1 MSFCFVF
8 VNFIRMT
15 VSEILEQIKELGSD
29 QTKKIFTN
37 HGAKEPF
44 YGVKVAD
51 LKVIQKKVKKNHDLA
66 IELYDSGV
74 SDAMYLA
81 GLVAEPKKMTKT
93 QLQKWAKQATWYMIS
108 EYTVA
113 WVTSE
118 SDYALELGLEWI
130 DSKEDK
136 IASSGW
142 ATLSN
147 YISLVPDE
155 QLDIKQL
162 RTLLKR
168 IASEIH
174 KAPNR
179 VRYTMNGFVISVG
192 AYVKELT
199 EEAKKTGHDIG
210 KVQVEL
216 GETACKVPYS
226 VEYIEKVENKGYLGK
241 KRKTAVC

>member
-66 IELYDSGV
+66 MQLFDSGV

-81 GLVAEPKKMTKT
+81 GLVAEPKKMTKA

-113 WVTSE
+113 GTF
-118 SDYALELGLEWI
+118 YGC
-130 DSKEDK
+130 
-136 IASSGW
+136 G
-142 ATLSN
+142 
-147 YISLVPDE
+147 
-155 QLDIKQL
+155 
-162 RTLLKR
+162 
-168 IASEIH
+168 
-174 KAPNR
+174 
-179 VRYTMNGFVISVG
+179 
-192 AYVKELT
+192 
-199 EEAKKTGHDIG
+199 
-210 KVQVEL
+210 
-216 GETACKVPYS
+216 PYPF
-226 VEYIEKVENKGYLGK
+226 
-241 KRKTAVC
+241 